1 MNEATT
7 NIGRSGSKTIRIVI
21 CDDHPVVRNGL
32 VGMLNHQ
39 EDFEVV
45 GEAGS
50 GEEAVNLVGAKK
62 PDLVLMDVRMPGM
75 DGAETAAEI
84 LRRWPDTTVLMITSY
99 DNDADVLTAL
109 EAGAMGYILKDA
121 DEEYIFSSIRNAV
134 AGMAPLS
141 PGVTR
146 SVVRQFRETDKTILS
161 KRESQILA
169 LLAYGHSNEEIG
181 RELNIAVSTV
191 KVYLAQILKKLG
203 ARDRTHAAAIGVQ
216 RNLINVE

>member
-7 NIGRSGSKTIRIVI
+7 NIGRSGSKTIRIAI

-50 GEEAVNLVGAKK
+50 GEEAINLVGAKK
-62 PDLVLMDVRMPGM
+62 PHIILMDVRMPGM